1 MVREGRARGIE
12 GASWHQENNLLRSV
26 FIASDLLDILVPG
39 LAGLFVQSVAIAVLP
54 VAALAPPA
62 QVAQLVHHDILQ
74 PCPARAPRRVPRLP
88 RGRLARLQLILIKPT
103 VCSLWSC
110 SASQADTAGRQPRRA
125 ARRTR
130 PGTRRR
136 RPFRSLLGAPIS
148 RLSSQCPS
156 IQGCCCLSHSRNS
169 LPLFVSDPAQSEAR
183 AAGSSLIVRRRRP
196 HLSLRLR
203 SPSLSYRFDLAQA
216 SHRELCLPLQY
227 LW

>member
-54 VAALAPPA
+54 VAALAPLA

-74 PCPARAPRRVPRLP
+74 PCPARAPRRVPRLT

-136 RPFRSLLGAPIS
+136 RPSRSLPGAPIS
-148 RLSSQCPS
+148 RLSSQCASTVCEYPR
-156 IQGCCCLSHSRNS
+156 L
-169 LPLFVSDPAQSEAR
+169 
-183 AAGSSLIVRRRRP
+183 
-196 HLSLRLR
+196 LSLL
-203 SPSLSYRFDLAQA
+203 PAPLSLGSCPVRGSCGGKQSVSAQA
-216 SHRELCLPLQY
+216 LAAPVSSTLLALIGLPI
-227 LW
+227 

>member
-1 MVREGRARGIE
+1 VVREGRARGIE

-136 RPFRSLLGAPIS
+136 RPSRSLPGAPIS
-148 RLSSQCPS
+148 RLSSQCASTVCEYPR
-156 IQGCCCLSHSRNS
+156 L
-169 LPLFVSDPAQSEAR
+169 
-183 AAGSSLIVRRRRP
+183 
-196 HLSLRLR
+196 LSLL
-203 SPSLSYRFDLAQA
+203 PAPLSLGSCPVRGSCGGKQSVSAQA
-216 SHRELCLPLQY
+216 LAAPVSSTLLALIGLPI
-227 LW
+227 

>member
-1 MVREGRARGIE
+1 M
-12 GASWHQENNLLRSV
+12 NNLLGSV

-110 SASQADTAGRQPRRA
+110 SASQADTAGRQPRHA

-136 RPFRSLLGAPIS
+136 RPSRSLPGAPIS
-148 RLSSQCPS
+148 RLSSQCASTVCEYPR
-156 IQGCCCLSHSRNS
+156 L
-169 LPLFVSDPAQSEAR
+169 
-183 AAGSSLIVRRRRP
+183 
-196 HLSLRLR
+196 LSLL
-203 SPSLSYRFDLAQA
+203 PAPLSLGSCPVRGSCGGKQSVSAQA
-216 SHRELCLPLQY
+216 LAAPVSSTLLALIGLPI
-227 LW
+227 